1 MAKKKQAAPK
11 RPRVT
16 RADIVMPSDS
26 GKTSEQL
33 RQESAKAKMP
43 QGPARRSVPR
53 SALLIAG
60 DVFQWRGN
68 QDQLERQN
76 HVYNLATAL
85 RNQRTPLEPLTVW
98 PVDDKFYVIDGHH
111 RLAAYDTAKWNK
123 TIPVEV
129 FAGTLDQARLRALEG
144 NIKDKL
150 RMTTAQKGASAWTI
164 TKENI
169 GSLTADQVAEHADI
183 SRRLAFSMKQ
193 VWKELNE
200 RTDLSEDQREKLH
213 GMTWKQAR
221 DFRDGIR
228 DDDDFDQDEW
238 KAKKADAIV
247 KLIRDHNVEVS
258 LLQDPEV
265 TALALQMLNGRLP
278 EMLIEQW
285 AGDYPEL
292 IMQLAGRLPDPE
304 GPDMPF

>member
-1 MAKKKQAAPK
+1 MAKKKQATPK

-26 GKTSEQL
+26 GKTAEQL
-33 RQESAKAKMP
+33 RQDSEAAKTP

-53 SALLIAG
+53 SALHVAG

-76 HVYNLATAL
+76 HIYNLATDL
-85 RNQRTPLEPLTVW
+85 RNQGTPLERLTVW
-98 PVDDKFYVIDGHH
+98 PVGDRFYVIDGHH
-111 RLAAYDTAKWNK
+111 RLGAYDTAKWK
-123 TIPVEV
+123 KDIPVEV
-129 FAGTLDQARLRALEG
+129 FTGTLDQARLRAMAG
-144 NIKDKL
+144 NVKDKL
-150 RMTTAQKGASAWTI
+150 RMTAAQKSAAAWTI

-169 GSLTADQVAEHADI
+169 GDLTADQVAETTSI
-183 SRRLAFSMKQ
+183 GRRTAFAMKQ